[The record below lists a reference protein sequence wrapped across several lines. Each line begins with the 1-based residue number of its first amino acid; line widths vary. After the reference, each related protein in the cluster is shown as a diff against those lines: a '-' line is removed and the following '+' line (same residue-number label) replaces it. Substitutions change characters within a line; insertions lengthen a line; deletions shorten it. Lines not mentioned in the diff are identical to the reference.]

1 MPYLQ
6 GYEYRTDL
14 IADTLLWGC
23 WLAFVRF
30 RLNAAIPTTVAL
42 ASFALLVLPLAP
54 AMGAAFVF
62 AYLRY
67 GVVEQPCIPF
77 GRQMISRRPL
87 VAAPEPV

>member
-23 WLAFVRF
+23 CLAFVRF
-30 RLNAAIPTTVAL
+30 RLNAAISTTVAM

-54 AMGAAFVF
+54 AIGAAFVC
-62 AYLRY
+62 AHLRY
-67 GVVEQPCIPF
+67 RFAEQPCIRF